1 MDTNPLPEP
10 IEENNPE
17 QPAEPTQEEGLLNRR
32 VPAMMI
38 PLFLIIGVAIGYFI
52 WGLNALDLNKQVKS
66 LSQAATQSAV
76 QSATQVA
83 QVGENAAQAA
93 AAAATV
99 PADQQKPTRYDVPI
113 DNDPVQGS
121 ENAAITLIE
130 FSDYECPYCTKWQ
143 TEVLPQ
149 LLEAYGNKIRFVYK
163 DFPLIG
169 LHDNAAPA
177 AEAADCAGEQ
187 GKYWEYHDLLFNGKL
202 KLSTAAFKEYAN
214 RLNLDAPKF
223 DDCLTSRRF
232 QSEVEDDYN
241 FATNLGIRSTP
252 TFFINGLALVGAQ
265 PLEVFQQVIDQE
277 LAGKIPK

>member
-1 MDTNPLPEP
+1 MDNNSIPEP
-10 IEENNPE
+10 IEENPE
-17 QPAEPTQEEGLLNRR
+17 QLAAPEQEGLLNRK
-32 VPAMMI
+32 VPVMLI
-38 PLFLIIGVAIGYFI
+38 PLFLVIGIAAGYFI
-52 WGLNALDLNKQVKS
+52 WGLNAMDLSKQVKS
-66 LSQAATQSAV
+66 LSLAATQAAS

-83 QVGENAAQAA
+83 QVGQYTAAGQGAAAQS
-93 AAAATV
+93 
-99 PADQQKPTRYDVPI
+99 DQQQKPTRYNVPI
-113 DNDPVQGS
+113 DNDPVKGP

-143 TEVLPQ
+143 AEVMPQ
-149 LLEAYGNKIRFVYK
+149 LLKTYGDKIRIVYK

-202 KLSTAAFKEYAN
+202 KLSTAAFKEYAT
-214 RLNLDAPKF
+214 RLGLDAIKF
-223 DDCLTSRRF
+223 NDCLTSRRF

-241 FATNLGIRSTP
+241 FAANLGIRSTP

-265 PLEVFQQVIDQE
+265 PFEAFQQVIDQE